1 MMKMNK
7 QRAFLYCIF
16 LFLTLS
22 LFISCAS
29 SYYESQLQFGV
40 EAAQKN
46 LWDEALFR
54 WKKIIESN
62 PDSAAAHN
70 NLAVAYEVKRQWE
83 KAKGEYEIALKLDPD
98 NELIKS
104 NFERLIKLI
113 ETDKNEKNKDKN

>member
-1 MMKMNK
+1 MNK
-7 QRAFLYCIF
+7 QRSFLYCIF

-40 EAAQKN
+40 KAAQKN

-83 KAKGEYEIALKLDPD
+83 KAKCEYEIALKLDPD

-104 NFERLIKLI
+104 NFESLIKLI